1 MIRFFIQ
8 IVIVF
13 VCVVLS
19 IKWTVEAILFREVY
33 SDRNRVV
40 AGLSQVHLDQ
50 LHFLADQLVACP
62 PQEQGNKLAEFGKQ
76 SVGPLAILP
85 IAELAESEHSRLKK
99 TDGFIVRYADGMIDY
114 LGVPLSNDHYLLCGP
129 IGRLSNRFIELQV
142 DGWLKGVR
150 EALESSGDVQTTL
163 SRYSSL
169 LRVPIRLEQREN
181 LPDKVSEKLTDYQES
196 VFYQTDVGSFVA
208 LELRDSSQVLCLGP
222 LLEVTNYA
230 QVAAGYGILGWLLV
244 ALAVLAWM
252 IIKVSLRFRKIENA
266 AVEIAD
272 GNFSAR
278 VDATKLGEATKLAVA
293 FNTMA
298 SKPLCRRFF
307 SMFETSKLNHS
318 SPKKSSRLTLPW
330 KAS

>member
-99 TDGFIVRYADGMIDY
+99 PMD
-114 LGVPLSNDHYLLCGP
+114 L
-129 IGRLSNRFIELQV
+129 
-142 DGWLKGVR
+142 
-150 EALESSGDVQTTL
+150 
-163 SRYSSL
+163 
-169 LRVPIRLEQREN
+169 
-181 LPDKVSEKLTDYQES
+181 
-196 VFYQTDVGSFVA
+196 SFVM
-208 LELRDSSQVLCLGP
+208 P
-222 LLEVTNYA
+222 
-230 QVAAGYGILGWLLV
+230 
-244 ALAVLAWM
+244 
-252 IIKVSLRFRKIENA
+252 
-266 AVEIAD
+266 
-272 GNFSAR
+272 
-278 VDATKLGEATKLAVA
+278 
-293 FNTMA
+293 MA
-298 SKPLCRRFF
+298 
-307 SMFETSKLNHS
+307 
-318 SPKKSSRLTLPW
+318 
-330 KAS
+330 

>member
-1 MIRFFIQ
+1 
-8 IVIVF
+8 
-13 VCVVLS
+13 
-19 IKWTVEAILFREVY
+19 
-33 SDRNRVV
+33 

-62 PQEQGNKLAEFGKQ
+62 PQEQGNKLAELGKQ

-85 IAELAESEHSRLKK
+85 ISELAESEQSRLRKS
-99 TDGFIVRYADGMIDY
+99 DGFIVRYADGMIDY
-114 LGVPLSNDHYLLCGP
+114 LGVPLSKDQYLLCGP
-129 IGRLSNRFIELQV
+129 IGRLTNRFIELQV
-142 DGWLKGVR
+142 DSWLKSVR
-150 EALESSGDVQTTL
+150 EALESSGDVQATI
-163 SRYSSL
+163 SKYSSL
-169 LRVPIRLEQREN
+169 LRVPIRLEQRES
-181 LPDKVSEKLTDYQES
+181 LPDNVSEKLTDYHES

-230 QVAAGYGILGWLLV
+230 QVAARYGILGWLLV

-278 VDATKLGEATKLAVA
+278 VDATKL
-293 FNTMA
+293 
-298 SKPLCRRFF
+298 
-307 SMFETSKLNHS
+307 
-318 SPKKSSRLTLPW
+318 
-330 KAS
+330 